1 MTGAWSRRSCRT
13 VRVSGPRSSAGS
25 CRITCSVIA
34 TDGREKATSEPL
46 KAPLVRAQWRT
57 AMRKA
62 WSAIPA
68 ATSWCRSRGSRPGTR
83 STPIWK
89 TSAVNVRRMSCAAS
103 PRRSVNASRGIL
115 RRCPNFRRHHSM
127 PAIRPPDGSAPRH
140 WCATRPTI
148 TRCRSPMATA
158 TSGSG
163 AMSER
168 WSSAAVARS
177 SRVIHAAMIARTW
190 SSIRFTTF
198 L

>member
-1 MTGAWSRRSCRT
+1 VAYATASTTQSCFAR
-13 VRVSGPRSSAGS
+13 
-25 CRITCSVIA
+25 
-34 TDGREKATSEPL
+34 D
-46 KAPLVRAQWRT
+46 
-57 AMRKA
+57 
-62 WSAIPA
+62 
-68 ATSWCRSRGSRPGTR
+68 RSRDSLMHDFEIEIMPDIRAHW
-83 STPIWK
+83 TPNAALFNRFKKVWLLKILGEDLGLAQE
-89 TSAVNVRRMSCAAS
+89 AVTLASSSKKDIVAFCDKLFAEPFATLSCAAS